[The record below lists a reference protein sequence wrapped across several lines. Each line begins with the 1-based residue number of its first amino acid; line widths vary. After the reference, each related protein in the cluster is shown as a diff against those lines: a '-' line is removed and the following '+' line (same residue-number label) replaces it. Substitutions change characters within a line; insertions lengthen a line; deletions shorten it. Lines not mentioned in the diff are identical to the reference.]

1 MLKLIKIVGVGCLL
15 VLAVHAHA
23 ELVVIVNSQNGIEQ
37 LSKTQITNI
46 FLGNHREFP
55 DGLPAKPVD
64 LPGASPEKALFYRA
78 LVNKDL
84 DQMAAY
90 WSRLIFAG
98 NTSPPAQA
106 ATIQDVIQVVATN
119 RGAVAYVDR
128 KNVDLSRVK
137 IVFAFP

>member
-1 MLKLIKIVGVGCLL
+1 MLKLILKIGVGCLL
-15 VLAVHAHA
+15 VAHAHA
-23 ELVVIVNSQNGIEQ
+23 ELVVIVNPQNGVEQ

-55 DGLPAKPVD
+55 DGMPAKPVD
-64 LPGASPEKALFYRA
+64 LPVAAPEKALFYRA

-90 WSRLIFAG
+90 WSRLVFAG